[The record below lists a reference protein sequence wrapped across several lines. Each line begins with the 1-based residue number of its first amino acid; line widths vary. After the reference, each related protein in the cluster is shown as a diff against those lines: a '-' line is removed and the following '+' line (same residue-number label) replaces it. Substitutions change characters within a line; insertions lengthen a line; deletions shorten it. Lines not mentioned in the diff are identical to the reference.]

1 VEIAPLSTL
10 MAEQLDIGD
19 ARGVLV
25 QAMRRDAAAYEAG
38 LRPGDV
44 IISFNGTAV
53 ADGGQLSRLIQ
64 DARIGSS
71 ATVVV
76 IREGR
81 RVELRIPIQS
91 SSAN

>member
-1 VEIAPLSTL
+1 
-10 MAEQLDIGD
+10 
-19 ARGVLV
+19 
-25 QAMRRDAAAYEAG
+25 
-38 LRPGDV
+38 V

-71 ATVVV
+71 PTVVV

-91 SSAN
+91 GSAN